1 VRRPVGLLRRRDHA
15 SLSATTIVAG
25 RAAVERRGED
35 ETDPERN
42 APHRRHFCH
51 AQRSLTS
58 DSFET
63 TVTRTMPG
71 TVRAPRVYEQIVGHI
86 ERAIY
91 DGRLRQGQKLPPERQ
106 LARDL
111 KASRVAVREAL
122 RTLELRG
129 LVDVRQG
136 STGGYF
142 VREVDDRPLV
152 RDFET
157 LFRLG
162 RASWPQL
169 VEARRLIEPEVAS
182 LAAQRATEADLKNL
196 GAALDQRSEHA
207 VAGLPAR
214 QFDLEFHRALA
225 EAARNP
231 VHAVITHALIE
242 LEAEVLVP
250 QPELTEADSAQVE
263 TAHRRIFDAVAA
275 GNAVEAR
282 AAMVAHIDDVQARLE
297 RSAVAF

>member
-1 VRRPVGLLRRRDHA
+1 
-15 SLSATTIVAG
+15 
-25 RAAVERRGED
+25 
-35 ETDPERN
+35 
-42 APHRRHFCH
+42 
-51 AQRSLTS
+51 
-58 DSFET
+58 
-63 TVTRTMPG
+63 MPG

-162 RASWPQL
+162 RVSWPHL

-182 LAAQRATEADLKNL
+182 LAAQRATEVDLKNL
-196 GAALDQRSEHA
+196 EATLEQRWEHA
-207 VAGLPAR
+207 VAGLPRR
-214 QFDLEFHRALA
+214 QLDLDFHRALA
-225 EAARNP
+225 DAARNP

-242 LEAEVLVP
+242 LEGEVLLS

-275 GNAVEAR
+275 GSASDAR
-282 AAMVAHIDDVQARLE
+282 AAMVAHIEDVQGRLE
-297 RSAVAF
+297 RTAVAF

>member
-1 VRRPVGLLRRRDHA
+1 
-15 SLSATTIVAG
+15 
-25 RAAVERRGED
+25 
-35 ETDPERN
+35 
-42 APHRRHFCH
+42 
-51 AQRSLTS
+51 
-58 DSFET
+58 
-63 TVTRTMPG
+63 MPA

-152 RDFET
+152 RAFET

-162 RASWPQL
+162 RVSWSHL
-169 VEARRLIEPEVAS
+169 IEARRVIEPEVAA
-182 LAAQRATEADLKNL
+182 LAAQRATEVDLKNL
-196 GAALDQRSEHA
+196 GAALEQRWGHA
-207 VAGLPAR
+207 PGSLSAR

-225 EAARNP
+225 DAARNP
-231 VHAVITHALIE
+231 VYAVITHALIE
-242 LEAEVLVP
+242 LEGEVAVPRPEPTDAEG
-250 QPELTEADSAQVE
+250 AQVE
-263 TAHRRIFDAVAA
+263 AAHRRILDAIAA
-275 GNAVEAR
+275 GHPDEAR
-282 AAMVAHIDDVQARLE
+282 AAMVAHIEGVQAWLE
-297 RSAVAF
+297 RAAVAV

>member
-1 VRRPVGLLRRRDHA
+1 
-15 SLSATTIVAG
+15 
-25 RAAVERRGED
+25 
-35 ETDPERN
+35 
-42 APHRRHFCH
+42 
-51 AQRSLTS
+51 
-58 DSFET
+58 
-63 TVTRTMPG
+63 MPA

-91 DGRLRQGQKLPPERQ
+91 EGRLRQGQKLPPERQ

-162 RASWPQL
+162 RVSWSQL
-169 VEARRLIEPEVAS
+169 VEARRLIEPEVAA
-182 LAAQRATEADLKNL
+182 LAAQRATEVDIKNL
-196 GAALDQRSEHA
+196 GAALEQHWEQGG
-207 VAGLPAR
+207 AGLPVRASY
-214 QFDLEFHRALA
+214 LEFHRVLA

-250 QPELTEADSAQVE
+250 SPDLTEADNLQVDAGPPPHLRRDRRRQGGRGAGGDGR
-263 TAHRRIFDAVAA
+263 AHRRRPGPAGARRRHVLSRPGALGPRTSASRRSRDRCRQLRSRSRCATLCSRHEDAHPQHR
-275 GNAVEAR
+275 GAR
-282 AAMVAHIDDVQARLE
+282 E
-297 RSAVAF
+297 R

>member
-1 VRRPVGLLRRRDHA
+1 VSPTRIVGARPTPAHLA
-15 SLSATTIVAG
+15 
-25 RAAVERRGED
+25 RAARTATASAATVERI
-35 ETDPERN
+35 
-42 APHRRHFCH
+42 APDSVTQGR
-51 AQRSLTS
+51 LTS

-63 TVTRTMPG
+63 TLTRTMPA

-162 RASWPQL
+162 RVSWSQL
-169 VEARRLIEPEVAS
+169 IEARRLIEPEVAA
-182 LAAQRATEADLKNL
+182 LAAQRANEVDVKNL
-196 GAALDQRSEHA
+196 GAALEQHWEHA
-207 VAGLPAR
+207 VPGLAAR
-214 QFDLEFHRALA
+214 ASYVDFHRALA

-242 LEAEVLVP
+242 LEAETVAP
-250 QPELTEADSAQVE
+250 SPELTEADQTQIDA
-263 TAHRRIFDAVAA
+263 AHRRIFDAIVA
-275 GNAVEAR
+275 GNADAAR
-282 AAMVAHIDDVQARLE
+282 AAMAAHVDDVQARLE
-297 RSAVAF
+297 RAAVTF

>member
-1 VRRPVGLLRRRDHA
+1 MP
-15 SLSATTIVAG
+15 ATI
-25 RAAVERRGED
+25 
-35 ETDPERN
+35 
-42 APHRRHFCH
+42 
-51 AQRSLTS
+51 
-58 DSFET
+58 
-63 TVTRTMPG
+63 
-71 TVRAPRVYEQIVGHI
+71 RAPRVYEQIVGHI

-91 DGRLRQGQKLPPERQ
+91 EGRLRQGQKLPPERQ

-142 VREVDDRPLV
+142 VRELDDRPLV

-162 RASWPQL
+162 RVSWPQL
-169 VEARRLIEPEVAS
+169 IEARRFIEPEVAS
-182 LAAQRATEADLKNL
+182 LAAQRATEADLKSL
-196 GAALDQRSEHA
+196 GAALEQRWEHA
-207 VAGLPAR
+207 TVAGPPAR
-214 QFDLEFHRALA
+214 QSYVEFHRVLA

-242 LEAEVLVP
+242 LEAEVLEP
-250 QPELTEADSAQVE
+250 SSELTEADSAQVE
-263 TAHRRIFDAVAA
+263 AGHRRIFDAIVA
-275 GNAVEAR
+275 GNADEAR
-282 AAMVAHIDDVQARLE
+282 AAMIAHIEDVQARLE
-297 RSAVAF
+297 RAALAF